1 MGALEQAKSVEASS
15 SVETGYEELR
25 VRVASK

>member
-1 MGALEQAKSVEASS
+1 MGILEQASSVEAAS
-15 SVETGYEELR
+15 SVAGGYEELR